1 MSSAPEPVIQPDSVT
16 IYQVEEKSFTLSPNT
31 YDVGTYLKLLNIKPF
46 QKINIK
52 LKEGNYVWNENYVT
66 PENTTIKMI
75 GDKYQNGGR
84 NNVVSIIINQKNTKV
99 YEGKDYAV
107 NSRLQVN
114 FNSFFSICG
123 IDIIEK
129 INDTRD
135 KYSSS
140 EGIGVFNLCG
150 CCGSSPTFC
159 LTFGCFEIS
168 SSPFINVQGNNI
180 FAKIVLNYSHFKKNS
195 FATENNISIIDT
207 NSGCNGTGS
216 VANVSKFGV
225 TLGEGCKL
233 LTKDSIIYHD

>member
-66 PENTTIKMI
+66 PENTTINML
-75 GDKYQNGGR
+75 GDKYKNGGR
-84 NNVVSIIINQKNTKV
+84 NNVVSIIINQKNTRV
-99 YEGKDYAV
+99 IEGKDYAV

-129 INDTRD
+129 ISDTRD
-135 KYSSS
+135 KYRSS

-159 LTFGCFEIS
+159 LIFGCFEIS

-207 NSGCNGTGS
+207 NHGWNGTGS
-216 VANVSKFGV
+216 IANVSKFGV

>member
-1 MSSAPEPVIQPDSVT
+1 M
-16 IYQVEEKSFTLSPNT
+16 
-31 YDVGTYLKLLNIKPF
+31 VG
-46 QKINIK
+46 
-52 LKEGNYVWNENYVT
+52 E
-66 PENTTIKMI
+66 
-75 GDKYQNGGR
+75 KYQNGGR

-107 NSRLQVN
+107 NSRLQVT

-150 CCGSSPTFC
+150 CCGREGIGVFNLCGRFGSSPVFC
-159 LTFGCFEIS
+159 LIFGCFEIS

-195 FATENNISIIDT
+195 FAFEKEISIIDT
-207 NSGCNGTGS
+207 NNGCNGRGS
-216 VANVSKFGV
+216 VANVSK
-225 TLGEGCKL
+225 TLETIGEGCKL
-233 LTKDSIIYHD
+233 LTKDSIIYHN

>member
-1 MSSAPEPVIQPDSVT
+1 MSNAPEPVIQPDSVT

-66 PENTTIKMI
+66 PENTTINML
-75 GDKYQNGGR
+75 GDKYKNGGR
-84 NNVVSIIINQKNTKV
+84 NNVVSIIINQKNTRV
-99 YEGKDYAV
+99 IEGKDYAV

-135 KYSSS
+135 KYTSSQ
-140 EGIGVFNLCG
+140 GIGVFNLCG

>member
-66 PENTTIKMI
+66 PENTTINML
-75 GDKYQNGGR
+75 GDKYKNGGR

-99 YEGKDYAV
+99 VYGKDYAV

-168 SSPFINVQGNNI
+168 SSPFINVKGNNI

>member
-66 PENTTIKMI
+66 PENTTINML
-75 GDKYQNGGR
+75 GDKYKNGGR
-84 NNVVSIIINQKNTKV
+84 NNVVSIIINQKNTQVDK
-99 YEGKDYAV
+99 GKDYAV

-135 KYSSS
+135 KYTSS

-159 LTFGCFEIS
+159 LIFGCFEIS

-207 NSGCNGTGS
+207 NNGCNGTGS
-216 VANVSKFGV
+216 IANVSKFGV

>member
-1 MSSAPEPVIQPDSVT
+1 MANVPEQVLQPDSVT
-16 IYQVEEKSFTLSPNT
+16 IYQIEEKSFTLSPNT
-31 YDVGTYLKLLNIKPF
+31 YDIGTYLKLLNIKPF
-46 QKINIK
+46 QKIKIK
-52 LKEGNYVWNENYVT
+52 LLEGNYVWNENYVT
-66 PENTTIKMI
+66 PENTTIYMV
-75 GDKYQNGGR
+75 GDKYKNGGR

-107 NSRLQVN
+107 NSRLQVT

-135 KYSSS
+135 KYGSS

-150 CCGSSPTFC
+150 CNGSSPVFC
-159 LTFGCFEIS
+159 LIFGCFEIS

-180 FAKIVLNYSHFKKNS
+180 FAKIVLCYSHFKKNS
-195 FATENNISIIDT
+195 FASEKEINIIDT
-207 NSGCNGTGS
+207 NSGCNGRGS
-216 VANVSKFGV
+216 VANVSKTLE

>member
-66 PENTTIKMI
+66 PENTTIKMV

-150 CCGSSPTFC
+150 CFGSSPTFC
-159 LTFGCFEIS
+159 LIFGCFEIS

>member
-1 MSSAPEPVIQPDSVT
+1 MSNAPEPVIQPDSVT
-16 IYQVEEKSFTLSPNT
+16 IYQVEEKSFTLSPDT

-66 PENTTIKMI
+66 PENTTIKMV
-75 GDKYQNGGR
+75 GDKYKNGGR

-114 FNSFFSICG
+114 FNSFFYICG

-135 KYSSS
+135 KYNSS

-150 CCGSSPTFC
+150 CNGSSPTFC
-159 LTFGCFEIS
+159 LIFGCFEIS
-168 SSPFINVQGNNI
+168 SSPFINVKGNNI

-207 NSGCNGTGS
+207 NHGWNGTGS
-216 VANVSKFGV
+216 IANVSKFGV